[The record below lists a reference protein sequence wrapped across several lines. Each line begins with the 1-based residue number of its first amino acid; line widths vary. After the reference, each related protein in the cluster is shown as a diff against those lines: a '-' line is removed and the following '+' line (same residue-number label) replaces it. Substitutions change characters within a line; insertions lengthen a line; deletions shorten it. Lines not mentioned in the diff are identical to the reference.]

1 VNQVWSREEVR
12 YLVVGVWNTFFAFA
26 VFALIAT
33 TFAESWSLALILTV
47 SSAIGISQ
55 SYVTQKNFVWKSK
68 NKVSSEFTKFVVVS
82 ISQFLANLVLLQI
95 MTVHLGLAVL
105 PSQLL
110 ITAVLIAITFVGLKL
125 WVFQTKSETPPA
137 SISSDAS

>member
-1 VNQVWSREEVR
+1 MNQVWSREEVR